1 MTVDAVPDVDELL
14 AQSVQILRSCLTS
27 DDVPVSVF
35 VDPTLANTL
44 CEAEPV
50 KMALT
55 QGALVRIVL
64 PIAHEDFAPDAR
76 PYLLHAPSEQKAE
89 RAIEHT
95 LRTALSEAM
104 GAPSPFAASRQVC
117 AWIVGEA
124 DPKMLADRLAKAA
137 ITRKPDGEPRP
148 FRYWDPRVMWHL
160 PRVLEPS
167 RWGAL
172 IAALGAWLSLDMQ
185 HRLGPVAASKLG
197 DASPAPKGHQEVP
210 VRCSP
215 EQWAALARIGP
226 TNMALAQAQDWGV
239 LPTLDAARQVDSLL
253 RACEALGFE
262 SQRDAQVFV
271 ACGLTSHAKFFELD
285 EVRLALVRAQAA
297 GQSVMSALG
306 QFDDSFW
313 DDLRQQQAQPRTHI
327 Q

>member
-1 MTVDAVPDVDELL
+1 
-14 AQSVQILRSCLTS
+14 
-27 DDVPVSVF
+27 
-35 VDPTLANTL
+35 
-44 CEAEPV
+44 
-50 KMALT
+50 
-55 QGALVRIVL
+55 
-64 PIAHEDFAPDAR
+64 
-76 PYLLHAPSEQKAE
+76 
-89 RAIEHT
+89 
-95 LRTALSEAM
+95 
-104 GAPSPFAASRQVC
+104 
-117 AWIVGEA
+117 
-124 DPKMLADRLAKAA
+124 
-137 ITRKPDGEPRP
+137 
-148 FRYWDPRVMWHL
+148 MWHL